1 MDNETILLIII
12 LTGLILMSAFFSATE
27 TAFST
32 LNKIRLKTMVSNGN
46 KKAKHVLELAEDYDK
61 LLSTILIGNN
71 IVNIGAASLATLIFV
86 QYYD

>member
-1 MDNETILLIII
+1 MDNQTILLIIV

-32 LNKIRLKTMVSNGN
+32 LNKIRLKTMVSNGD
-46 KKAKHVLELAEDYDK
+46 KKAKRVLELAEDYDT

-71 IVNIGAASLATLIFV
+71 IVNIGAPLWLP
-86 QYYD
+86 

>member
-32 LNKIRLKTMVSNGN
+32 LNKIRLKTMVSNGD
-46 KKAKHVLELAEDYDK
+46 KKQSV
-61 LLSTILIGNN
+61 
-71 IVNIGAASLATLIFV
+71 F
-86 QYYD
+86 